1 MKKLFLVLLF
11 IPFFSFGQ
19 VDIENNVEVNVNSG
33 LAGQGANRGLKNLG
47 KGIYSITQVGGSG
60 FVSLNKLEKRARQE
74 IIDFSTSNNYNYEI
88 VTVERFKGNLTFLPK
103 VIITFQVTNQDGSV
117 VISKD
122 EATKRLLEL
131 KKFLDLGIITQEEFD
146 ERAEPLKKII
156 LDD

>member
-1 MKKLFLVLLF
+1 MKKLFLILLF
-11 IPFFSFGQ
+11 IPFVSFGQ

-47 KGIYSITQVGGSG
+47 KGIYSITNVAGSSW
-60 FVSLNKLEKRARQE
+60 VSIKKVEKRARQE
-74 IIDFSTSNNYNYEI
+74 VIDFSTSNNYNYEI

>member
-1 MKKLFLVLLF
+1 MKKLILLLLF
-11 IPFFSFGQ
+11 VPLVSFGQ

-47 KGIYSITQVGGSG
+47 KGIYSITNVAGSSW
-60 FVSLNKLEKRARQE
+60 VSIKKVEKRARQE
-74 IIDFSTSNNYNYEI
+74 VIDFSTSNNYNYEI

-131 KKFLDLGIITQEEFD
+131 KNFLDLGIITQEEFD

-156 LDD
+156 LD

>member
-1 MKKLFLVLLF
+1 MKKLFLILLF
-11 IPFFSFGQ
+11 IPFVSFGQ

-47 KGIYSITQVGGSG
+47 KGIYSITNVAGSSW
-60 FVSLNKLEKRARQE
+60 VSIKKVEKRARQE
-74 IIDFSTSNNYNYEI
+74 VIDFSTSNNYNYEI

-131 KKFLDLGIITQEEFD
+131 KNFLDLGIITQEEFD

>member
-1 MKKLFLVLLF
+1 MKKLILLLLF
-11 IPFFSFGQ
+11 IPFVSFGQ

-47 KGIYSITQVGGSG
+47 KGIYSITNVAGSSW
-60 FVSLNKLEKRARQE
+60 VSIKKVEKRARQE
-74 IIDFSTSNNYNYEI
+74 VIDFSTSNNYNYEI